1 MAASDSLCWQC
12 RAAVIIRM
20 STDTQTSDREFVANL
35 RAAVDAYLSA
45 VDRWEAAFHKH
56 YRMPGSD
63 TISADMEAE
72 HRDYSQRRRELE
84 ALLPRARRLC
94 LKHRL
99 RDPLGGLMRVSLGQF
114 APQQRTD
121 SAIGRGERNA
131 VSECLLELHEAC
143 AEWAADAPPS
153 DKEPKP
159 RHRSLLG
166 RVIDYFY

>member
-1 MAASDSLCWQC
+1 
-12 RAAVIIRM
+12 M
-20 STDTQTSDREFVANL
+20 SIDTQASDREFVANL

-45 VDRWEAAFHKH
+45 VDRWEATFHKH

-63 TISADMEAE
+63 KVSADMEAE

-99 RDPLGGLMRVSLGQF
+99 RDPLGGLMRVSLGRF

-143 AEWAADAPPS
+143 AEWAAESPS
-153 DKEPKP
+153 SDGEPKA
-159 RHRSLLG
+159 RSRSLLG
-166 RVIDYFY
+166 RVLDYFY

>member
-1 MAASDSLCWQC
+1 
-12 RAAVIIRM
+12 M
-20 STDTQTSDREFVANL
+20 STNTQTSDREFVANL

-45 VDRWEAAFHKH
+45 VERWEAAFHKH
-56 YRMPGSD
+56 YRMPGTD
-63 TISADMEAE
+63 RISADMEAE
-72 HRDYSQRRRELE
+72 HGDYGQRRRELE

-99 RDPLGGLMRVSLGQF
+99 RDPLGGLLRVTLGQF
-114 APQQRTD
+114 VPQQRID

-143 AEWAADAPPS
+143 AEWAADVPPS
-153 DKEPKP
+153 DTEPKP
-159 RHRSLLG
+159 RTRSLLG

>member
-1 MAASDSLCWQC
+1 
-12 RAAVIIRM
+12 M
-20 STDTQTSDREFVANL
+20 STDTQTSDRQFVANL

-63 TISADMEAE
+63 KISADMEAE

-99 RDPLGGLMRVSLGQF
+99 RDPLGGLDR
-114 APQQRTD
+114 
-121 SAIGRGERNA
+121 
-131 VSECLLELHEAC
+131 
-143 AEWAADAPPS
+143 DAPAALVPS
-153 DKEPKP
+153 HQRGVTAARDLPSSVGAIPADGARCVHE
-159 RHRSLLG
+159 G
-166 RVIDYFY
+166 

>member
-1 MAASDSLCWQC
+1 
-12 RAAVIIRM
+12 M
-20 STDTQTSDREFVANL
+20 SIDTQTTDREFVANL

-63 TISADMEAE
+63 KVSA
-72 HRDYSQRRRELE
+72 DYSQRRRELE

-99 RDPLGGLMRVSLGQF
+99 RDPLGGLLRASLGQF

-143 AEWAADAPPS
+143 AEWASGAPP
-153 DKEPKP
+153 DKEPEP
-159 RHRSLLG
+159 RNRSLLG
-166 RVIDYFY
+166 RLIDFFY

>member
-1 MAASDSLCWQC
+1 MSI
-12 RAAVIIRM
+12 AVIVCM
-20 STDTQTSDREFVANL
+20 SIDTQTSDREFVANL
-35 RAAVDAYLSA
+35 RVAVDAYLSA
-45 VDRWEAAFHKH
+45 VDRWEGAFHKH

-63 TISADMEAE
+63 QISPDMEAE

-143 AEWAADAPPS
+143 TEWAAGTPSS

-159 RHRSLLG
+159 RSRSLLG

>member
-1 MAASDSLCWQC
+1 MSIDTQASD
-12 RAAVIIRM
+12 RK
-20 STDTQTSDREFVANL
+20 FVANL
-35 RAAVDAYLSA
+35 RVAVDAYLSA

-63 TISADMEAE
+63 KISPDMEAE
-72 HRDYSQRRRELE
+72 HRDYTQRRRELE
-84 ALLPRARRLC
+84 ALLPRAWRLC

-99 RDPLGGLMRVSLGQF
+99 RNPLPGLMRVSLGQF

-131 VSECLLELHEAC
+131 VLDCLLELHEAC
-143 AEWAADAPPS
+143 AEWAAEAPPS
-153 DKEPKP
+153 DKASKP
-159 RHRSLLG
+159 RRRSLLG

>member
-1 MAASDSLCWQC
+1 
-12 RAAVIIRM
+12 M
-20 STDTQTSDREFVANL
+20 SIDTQALDREFVANL
-35 RAAVDAYLSA
+35 RARVDAYLSA

-63 TISADMEAE
+63 KVSADMEAE

-131 VSECLLELHEAC
+131 VSECLLQLHEAC
-143 AEWAADAPPS
+143 AEWASESPPS
-153 DKEPKP
+153 GNKP
-159 RHRSLLG
+159 RSRSLLG

>member
-1 MAASDSLCWQC
+1 MSIG
-12 RAAVIIRM
+12 AVIRM
-20 STDTQTSDREFVANL
+20 SIDTQASDREFVSNL

-45 VDRWEAAFHKH
+45 VDCWEAAFRKH

-63 TISADMEAE
+63 KVSADMEAE

-131 VSECLLELHEAC
+131 VLDCLLELHEAC
-143 AEWAADAPPS
+143 AEWAAES
-153 DKEPKP
+153 LSSGKEPKA
-159 RHRSLLG
+159 RNRSLLG